1 MAQVTAFARSQ
12 AEVNTMRNT
21 GFAVAALALALTVG
35 CSKNDGATTDGANGA
50 AVGTAGRADNGI
62 SSGDRD
68 FVRDVA
74 AMNTAELELARIAN
88 TRAAGPDVKQ
98 FAQMMVTDHT
108 TAAEKLKTFASQHS
122 IEVPAQLDEKHRD
135 LSMKLS
141 EKQGLEFDRAYA
153 DMMVDAHQDF
163 VNKLE
168 SRIDKDT
175 LSRSTTDNRNGPDGK
190 VKAVA
195 VAAEKSDNPNTM
207 ALNEWAAATYP
218 VAYAHLQAA
227 KDMRDGVR
235 KRSTN

>member
-1 MAQVTAFARSQ
+1 MKNS
-12 AEVNTMRNT
+12 

-35 CSKNDGATTDGANGA
+35 CNKDNGSTTTGTA
-50 AVGTAGRADNGI
+50 GTAGRTEAGV

-74 AMNTAELELARIAN
+74 AMNTAEIELARLA
-88 TRAAGPDVKQ
+88 TARAAGADVKQ
-98 FAQMMVTDHT
+98 FAQMMATDHN
-108 TAAEKLKTFASQHS
+108 ASGEKLKAYASQRN
-122 IEVPAQLDEKHRD
+122 IDVPAQLDDKHRD
-135 LSMKLS
+135 LSTKLS

-153 DMMVDAHQDF
+153 DAMVDAHQDM

-168 SRIDKDT
+168 SRIDKET
-175 LSRSTTDNRNGPDGK
+175 LTRATADNKDGPDGK
-190 VKAVA
+190 VKAQA
-195 VAAEKSDNPNTM
+195 VAAEKSNDPNTM

-227 KDMRDGVR
+227 KDLRDGVR

>member
-1 MAQVTAFARSQ
+1 MKNA
-12 AEVNTMRNT
+12 
-21 GFAVAALALALTVG
+21 GLAVAALALALTVG
-35 CSKNDGATTDGANGA
+35 CNKDPGSTTGGG
-50 AVGTAGRADNGI
+50 VGTAGRADNGV

-74 AMNTAELELARIAN
+74 AMNAAEIELARLA
-88 TRAAGPDVKQ
+88 TARAAGADVKQ

-108 TAAEKLKTFASQHS
+108 GAGEKLKMYASQRN
-122 IEVPAQLDEKHRD
+122 IAVPAQLDDKRLD
-135 LSMKLS
+135 LSTKLS

-153 DMMVDAHQDF
+153 DAMVDAHQDM
-163 VNKLE
+163 VSKLE

-175 LSRSTTDNRNGPDGK
+175 LTRATADNKHGPDGK
-190 VKAVA
+190 VKAQA
-195 VAAEKSDNPNTM
+195 VAAEKSDDPNTM

-227 KDMRDGVR
+227 KDLRDGVR

>member
-1 MAQVTAFARSQ
+1 MKNA
-12 AEVNTMRNT
+12 

-35 CSKNDGATTDGANGA
+35 CSKDNASATNGTA
-50 AVGTAGRADNGI
+50 GTAGRADSGV

-74 AMNTAELELARIAN
+74 TMNAAEIELAQLA
-88 TRAAGPDVKQ
+88 TARAAGQDVKQ
-98 FAQMMVTDHT
+98 FAQMMVTDHNG
-108 TAAEKLKTFASQHS
+108 ASEKLKLYASQRN
-122 IEVPAQLDEKHRD
+122 IEMPAQLDDKHRD
-135 LSMKLS
+135 LSTKLS
-141 EKQGLEFDRAYA
+141 EKQGLDFDRAYA
-153 DMMVDAHQDF
+153 DAMVDAHQDF

-175 LSRSTTDNRNGPDGK
+175 LTRATTDNKNGPDAS
-190 VKAVA
+190 VKATA

-227 KDMRDGVR
+227 KDLRDGVR

>member
-1 MAQVTAFARSQ
+1 
-12 AEVNTMRNT
+12 MRNA

-35 CSKNDGATTDGANGA
+35 CNKDNGSTTSGTANGA
-50 AVGTAGRADNGI
+50 TAGTAGRADNV
-62 SSGDRD
+62 SSGDTD

-74 AMNTAELELARIAN
+74 TMNAAEIELAKLA
-88 TRAAGPDVKQ
+88 TARAAGADVKQ
-98 FAQMMVTDHT
+98 FAQMMVTDHND
-108 TAAEKLKTFASQHS
+108 AAEKLKLYAAQRN
-122 IEVPAQLDEKHRD
+122 IDVPAQLDDKHRD
-135 LSMKLS
+135 LSTRLS

-153 DMMVDAHQDF
+153 DAMVEAHQDF

-175 LSRSTTDNRNGPDGK
+175 LTRASTDNKNAPDTS
-190 VKAVA
+190 VKATA

>member
-1 MAQVTAFARSQ
+1 MKNAGLAAAAF
-12 AEVNTMRNT
+12 
-21 GFAVAALALALTVG
+21 ALALSLG
-35 CSKNDGATTDGANGA
+35 CNRDNASTTNGT
-50 AVGTAGRADNGI
+50 VGTAGRADSGI

-74 AMNTAELELARIAN
+74 TMNMAEIEIARLASAQ
-88 TRAAGPDVKQ
+88 AAGADVKQ
-98 FAQMMVTDHT
+98 FAQMMVTDHNG
-108 TAAEKLKTFASQHS
+108 AGEKLKMYASQRN
-122 IEVPAQLDEKHRD
+122 IEVPAQLDDKHRD
-135 LSMKLS
+135 LNKKLS

-153 DMMVDAHQDF
+153 DAMVDAHQDF

-175 LSRSTTDNRNGPDGK
+175 LSRATVDNKNGPDAR
-190 VKAVA
+190 VKATTA
-195 VAAEKSDNPNTM
+195 TAEKSDDPNTM

-227 KDMRDGVR
+227 KDLRDGVR

>member
-1 MAQVTAFARSQ
+1 MKNA
-12 AEVNTMRNT
+12 
-21 GFAVAALALALTVG
+21 GYAVAALALALTVG
-35 CSKNDGATTDGANGA
+35 CNNDKGSTNTASGA
-50 AVGTAGRADNGI
+50 AIGTAGRAEV

-74 AMNTAELELARIAN
+74 TMNTAEIELARLAAAH
-88 TRAAGPDVKQ
+88 AAGADVKE
-98 FAQMMVTDHT
+98 FAQMMVTDHNG
-108 TAAEKLKTFASQHS
+108 AGEKLKTYASQHN
-122 IEVPAQLDEKHRD
+122 IEVPAQLDDKHRD
-135 LSMKLS
+135 LSKKLS
-141 EKQGLEFDRAYA
+141 EKRGLEFDRAYA
-153 DMMVDAHQDF
+153 DAMVDAHEDF

-175 LSRSTTDNRNGPDGK
+175 LTRATTDNKNAPDAS
-190 VKAVA
+190 VKATA

-227 KDMRDGVR
+227 KDLRDGVR

>member
-1 MAQVTAFARSQ
+1 MKNA
-12 AEVNTMRNT
+12 
-21 GFAVAALALALTVG
+21 GFAVVALALALTVG
-35 CSKNDGATTDGANGA
+35 CNKDTGSTTGSGGS
-50 AVGTAGRADNGI
+50 VGTAGRADSGV

-74 AMNTAELELARIAN
+74 TMNAAEIELAKLA
-88 TRAAGPDVKQ
+88 TERATGADVKK
-98 FAQMMVTDHT
+98 FAQMMVTDHNG
-108 TAAEKLKTFASQHS
+108 AAEKLKAYASQHN
-122 IEVPAQLDEKHRD
+122 IEVPTQLDDKHRD
-135 LSMKLS
+135 LSTKLS

-153 DMMVDAHQDF
+153 DAMVDAHQDF

-175 LSRSTTDNRNGPDGK
+175 LTRATTDNKNAPDAS
-190 VKAVA
+190 VKATA

-227 KDMRDGVR
+227 KDLRDGVR

>member
-1 MAQVTAFARSQ
+1 
-12 AEVNTMRNT
+12 MRNA

-35 CSKNDGATTDGANGA
+35 CNKDNTTTSGTGT
-50 AVGTAGRADNGI
+50 VGTAGRADNV

-74 AMNTAELELARIAN
+74 TMNAAEIELAKLA
-88 TRAAGPDVKQ
+88 TSRATGADVKQ
-98 FAQMMVTDHT
+98 FAQMMVTDHNG
-108 TAAEKLKTFASQHS
+108 AGEKLKSYASQHN
-122 IEVPAQLDEKHRD
+122 IEVPAQLDDKHRD
-135 LSMKLS
+135 LSTKLS

-153 DMMVDAHQDF
+153 DAMVDAHQDF

-175 LSRSTTDNRNGPDGK
+175 LTRATSDNKNAPDAS
-190 VKAVA
+190 VKATA

-227 KDMRDGVR
+227 KDLRDGVR

>member
-1 MAQVTAFARSQ
+1 
-12 AEVNTMRNT
+12 MRNA
-21 GFAVAALALALTVG
+21 GFAAVALALALSVG
-35 CSKNDGATTDGANGA
+35 CNRDNASTNGT
-50 AVGTAGRADNGI
+50 AVGTAGRAENGV

-74 AMNTAELELARIAN
+74 TMNMAEIELARLASGQ
-88 TRAAGPDVKQ
+88 AAGADVKQ
-98 FAQMMVTDHT
+98 FAQMMVTDHNG
-108 TAAEKLKTFASQHS
+108 AAEKLKMYASQRN
-122 IEVPAQLDEKHRD
+122 IALPAQLDDKHRD
-135 LSMKLS
+135 LSKKLS

-153 DMMVDAHQDF
+153 DAMVDAHQDF

-175 LSRSTTDNRNGPDGK
+175 LSRATVDNKNGPDAR
-190 VKAVA
+190 VKATTA
-195 VAAEKSDNPNTM
+195 AAEKSDNPNTM

-227 KDMRDGVR
+227 KDLRDGVR